1 MDGPVTKTGSR
12 ERLFALARALGADP
26 TVAATAQAVESAVR
40 DLDEAMTGHGERVE
54 RLVYKPGM
62 NCRESYEFVGMAWES
77 GPFAHEVWRMDEL
90 GGRGEPCGVACP
102 STALILPD
110 GQEVWPGET
119 IVRRGACWRVLFR
132 GGAVGVSS
140 AVLVAVVTFS
150 VAAASSSPGEVVSWS
165 GPGGLS
171 SVSRSWEAP
180 RDAGCRVVF
189 LPGDEEPSDGDEDP
203 GGLWASGAE
212 PGYTSRMRDAAVKA
226 GCGFSQLRTPDRV
239 SGTWYKQGERNA
251 AWIRSWV
258 SAHTRPTDRVWFVG
272 YSGGAQEFRYLTAA
286 YAGRMP
292 PGGAVLFGGGG
303 PAGGGPAAAPA
314 GYRVVRVTGEL
325 DTAGNASD
333 GYDALGDA
341 KAGHAADIEGGARAS
356 LETPGVD
363 HGGVIDH
370 MGAAVGRVLKE
381 SPATG
386 AGVSEGESMIA
397 SAVVAG
403 AMVLGGGATEPTPA
417 ATEEVKSPAAVSQQ
431 ASVGEGTST
440 GQPTE
445 QATSGV
451 PSGIGVPT
459 VPFAQPTQQS
469 TQEPSADSTAPGLAP
484 VTPTQVPQ
492 TGGFGSWI
500 FPLFI
505 GADGRPAQPTAEQQ
519 SGFAAWFQGL
529 FGGQPQITAPAPQAP
544 AQGVPAPSSDPTLG
558 LALPGTQP
566 SQPSESPT
574 QGGGEVAGDSEDHN
588 SEEGQ
593 DKAGEADQGGGKG
606 QDDGKDSKSD
616 SGSGE

>member
-1 MDGPVTKTGSR
+1 M
-12 ERLFALARALGADP
+12 
-26 TVAATAQAVESAVR
+26 
-40 DLDEAMTGHGERVE
+40 
-54 RLVYKPGM
+54 
-62 NCRESYEFVGMAWES
+62 
-77 GPFAHEVWRMDEL
+77 
-90 GGRGEPCGVACP
+90 
-102 STALILPD
+102 
-110 GQEVWPGET
+110 
-119 IVRRGACWRVLFR
+119 
-132 GGAVGVSS
+132 SS
-140 AVLVAVVTFS
+140 AVLVAAVTFS

-180 RDAGCRVVF
+180 RDARCRVVF

-239 SGTWYKQGERNA
+239 SGTWYKQGARNA

-370 MGAAVGRVLKE
+370 MGAAVGRALKE
-381 SPATG
+381 SPATR

-397 SAVVAG
+397 SAAVVAG

-440 GQPTE
+440 GQPTAE
-445 QATSGV
+445 ATSGV

-459 VPFAQPTQQS
+459 VPFAQPTQS
-469 TQEPSADSTAPGLAP
+469 TQEPSADSTAPAAPGLAP
-484 VTPTQVPQ
+484 VTPASPTQVPSQ
-492 TGGFGSWI
+492 QSGGFGSWI

-505 GADGRPAQPTAEQQ
+505 GQDGRPTQPTQEQQ
-519 SGFAAWFQGL
+519 SGFMSWFQGL
-529 FGGQPQITAPAPQAP
+529 FGSQPQITAPAPQAP
-544 AQGVPAPSSDPTLG
+544 AQGVPAPSSDPTFG
-558 LALPGTQP
+558 LALPGAQP
-566 SQPSESPT
+566 TAPSESAT
-574 QGGGEVAGDSEDHN
+574 GGGEVAGDSQDHDA
-588 SEEGQ
+588 EEGQ
-593 DKAGEADQGGGKG
+593 DKAGESDQGGGQG

-616 SGSGE
+616 SDSDSGE

>member
-1 MDGPVTKTGSR
+1 M
-12 ERLFALARALGADP
+12 
-26 TVAATAQAVESAVR
+26 
-40 DLDEAMTGHGERVE
+40 
-54 RLVYKPGM
+54 
-62 NCRESYEFVGMAWES
+62 
-77 GPFAHEVWRMDEL
+77 
-90 GGRGEPCGVACP
+90 
-102 STALILPD
+102 
-110 GQEVWPGET
+110 
-119 IVRRGACWRVLFR
+119 
-132 GGAVGVSS
+132 SS
-140 AVLVAVVTFS
+140 AVLVAAVTFS

-189 LPGDEEPSDGDEDP
+189 LPGDEEPSDGDEEP
-203 GGLWASGAE
+203 GGLWAPGSD
-212 PGYTSRMRDAAVKA
+212 PGYTSGVRDAAADA

-239 SGTWYKQGERNA
+239 SGTWYKRGAENA
-251 AWIRSWV
+251 AWVKAWV
-258 SAHTRPTDRVWFVG
+258 AAHTRPTDRVWFVG

-286 YAGRMP
+286 YQGRMP

-314 GYRVVRVTGEL
+314 GYRVLRVTGTG
-325 DTAGNASD
+325 DTAANASD
-333 GYDALGDA
+333 GYDALADA
-341 KAGHAADIEGGARAS
+341 KAGHAADVEGGARAS
-356 LETPGVD
+356 LDTPAVD

-370 MGAAVGRVLKE
+370 MGAAVGRVLEE
-381 SPATG
+381 SPATRAG
-386 AGVSEGESMIA
+386 ASEGESSMIA

-459 VPFAQPTQQS
+459 VPFAQPTQS
-469 TQEPSADSTAPGLAP
+469 TQEPSADSTAPAAPGLAP
-484 VTPTQVPQ
+484 VTPASPTQVPSQ
-492 TGGFGSWI
+492 QSGGFGSWI

-505 GADGRPAQPTAEQQ
+505 GQDGRPAQPTAEQQ
-519 SGFAAWFQGL
+519 SGFMSWFQGL

-574 QGGGEVAGDSEDHN
+574 QGGGEVAGDGEDHN
-588 SEEGQ
+588 SEGQ
-593 DKAGEADQGGGKG
+593 DKAGEADKGGGKG
-606 QDDGKDSKSD
+606 QDDGKDSKDQGD
-616 SGSGE
+616 SGK

>member
-1 MDGPVTKTGSR
+1 MT
-12 ERLFALARALGADP
+12 
-26 TVAATAQAVESAVR
+26 AA
-40 DLDEAMTGHGERVE
+40 
-54 RLVYKPGM
+54 
-62 NCRESYEFVGMAWES
+62 
-77 GPFAHEVWRMDEL
+77 
-90 GGRGEPCGVACP
+90 
-102 STALILPD
+102 
-110 GQEVWPGET
+110 
-119 IVRRGACWRVLFR
+119 
-132 GGAVGVSS
+132 
-140 AVLVAVVTFS
+140 VAVVAAVTFG

-180 RDAGCRVVF
+180 GGGCRVVF

-203 GGLWASGAE
+203 GGLWAPGPD
-212 PGYTSRMRDAAVKA
+212 PGYTSGMRDAAASA
-226 GCGFSQLRTPDRV
+226 GCSFTQLRTPDRV
-239 SGTWYKQGERNA
+239 SGTWYKHGPANA
-251 AWIRSWV
+251 EWIKGWV
-258 SAHTRPTDRVWFVG
+258 AAHTRPTDRVWFVG

-314 GYRVVRVTGEL
+314 GYRVLRVTGTG
-325 DTAGNASD
+325 DTAANASD
-333 GYDALGDA
+333 GYDALADV
-341 KAGHAADIEGGARAS
+341 KAGHAADVEGGARAS
-356 LETPGVD
+356 LDTPAVD

-370 MGAAVGRVLKE
+370 MGAAVGRVLEE
-381 SPATG
+381 SPATR

-417 ATEEVKSPAAVSQQ
+417 ATEDVKSPAAVSQQ
-431 ASVGEGTST
+431 ASVGDGTST

-459 VPFAQPTQQS
+459 VPFAQPTQS
-469 TQEPSADSTAPGLAP
+469 TQEPSADSTAPAAPGLAP
-484 VTPTQVPQ
+484 VTPASPTQVPSQ
-492 TGGFGSWI
+492 QSGGFGSWI

-505 GADGRPAQPTAEQQ
+505 GQDGRPTQPTAEQQ
-519 SGFAAWFQGL
+519 SGFMSWFQGL

-574 QGGGEVAGDSEDHN
+574 QGGGEVAGDGEDHN
-588 SEEGQ
+588 SEGQ
-593 DKAGEADQGGGKG
+593 DKAGEADKGGGKG
-606 QDDGKDSKSD
+606 QDDGKDSKDQGD
-616 SGSGE
+616 SGK